1 MDDTNERI
9 INAWVELSA
18 ILNNNRLVTDMPY
31 NEAIICRYLIQ
42 HPNENIT
49 ATTLCA
55 KTRIKKSQMNRT
67 LIAMFD
73 KGLIYRENSQQDK
86 RHIFIRFN
94 PEKRSVY
101 DDMHKKTLALVTKL
115 LSDLGTKRTE
125 QLLKTLDY
133 MVEAACLHV
142 ELLHDNDED

>member
-101 DDMHKKTLALVTKL
+101 DAMHKKR
-115 LSDLGTKRTE
+115 SPW
-125 QLLKTLDY
+125 
-133 MVEAACLHV
+133 
-142 ELLHDNDED
+142 